1 MASLPPSPRPRRGS
15 DSRLAILAAAESLL
29 LEHGAEG
36 LSIRRVSRLCG
47 FSAPTI
53 YHHFGDKRGL
63 VDAVVDQR
71 FGEVLEV
78 MRAVPRGDDAALYLR
93 ELARAF
99 VRFALAHPNH
109 YWLLH
114 VPPGADAEPLPSAEA
129 ARRLVHDGLEELA
142 ESHSLATSDVEAAFH
157 VIWAVLHGL
166 ISLRLTRPDF
176 ELDDNMLEL
185 ALDMVESGMLR
196 REHP

>member
-1 MASLPPSPRPRRGS
+1 MASLPPAPRPRRGS
-15 DSRLAILAAAESLL
+15 DSRLAILTAAESLL

-99 VRFALAHPNH
+99 VRFALANPNH

-129 ARRLVHDGLEELA
+129 ARRLVHDGLQELS
-142 ESHSLATSDVEAAFH
+142 ESHSLATTDVEAAFQ

-176 ELDDNMLEL
+176 ELDDHMLEL

-196 REHP
+196 KEQP